1 MDISMVNIVLPF
13 VSQLQGQI
21 REKFHNHSQQNT
33 NTVLSITSETI
44 LERQQP
50 NEQQITDTLVVI
62 IMYYSS
68 SDLNVSLAMLQ
79 MRN

>member
-1 MDISMVNIVLPF
+1 MDISMVNILLPF

-21 REKFHNHSQQNT
+21 RENFHNHSQQNT

-50 NEQQITDTLVVI
+50 NEQRITDTLVVI

-68 SDLNVSLAMLQ
+68 SDLNVSCY
-79 MRN
+79 R